1 VSFDTITVPNSLTI
15 FGVRVD
21 DVTEDEALAMCER
34 FIAEGQRIVAT
45 PNPEIVMTARDDR
58 ELRQALAHADL
69 AIPDG
74 GGLLLAARLWHQPF
88 RAQVR
93 GSDLT
98 NLLLA
103 RAATQGW
110 RVFLLGGGPG
120 VANAAAAAIKT
131 RWPAVQI
138 VGTYAGLADEANDAA
153 TRAAVAAAGR
163 VDILLV
169 AYGGSRQE
177 RWMVRNLP
185 ALDVGVA
192 LGIGGTL
199 DFLSGRVRRAP
210 LWLRRA
216 RLEWLFRLAI
226 QPWRWRRQLSA
237 ARFFPLIVLHTPRER
252 QRTAERSSRRSR

>member
-1 VSFDTITVPNSLTI
+1 MAALPTSLTI

-21 DVTEDEALAMCER
+21 DVTEDEALAQCER
-34 FIAEGQRIVAT
+34 FIAEGRRIVVT
-45 PNPEIVMTARDDR
+45 PNPEIVMAAQTDR
-58 ELRQALAHADL
+58 ALRHALAHADL
-69 AIPDG
+69 ALPDG
-74 GGLLLAARLWHQPF
+74 GGLLLAARLWHRPF

-98 NLLLA
+98 TRLLA
-103 RAATQGW
+103 RAAAQGW

-131 RWPAVQI
+131 RWPATQI

-177 RWMVRNLP
+177 RWMVRNLA

-210 LWLRRA
+210 LWIRRA
-216 RLEWLFRLAI
+216 RLEWLFRLVI
-226 QPWRWRRQLSA
+226 QPWRWRRQLQA
-237 ARFFPLIVLHTPRER
+237 ARFFPLIALHAPRER
-252 QRTAERSSRRSR
+252 QRTAERSSRQSR

>member
-1 VSFDTITVPNSLTI
+1 MSFERITLPASLTI

-21 DVTEDEALAMCER
+21 DVTEDEAVAYCER

-45 PNPEIVMTARDDR
+45 PNPEIVMAAREDR
-58 ELRQALAHADL
+58 GLRHALAHADL

-74 GGLLLAARLWHQPF
+74 GGLLLAARLWHRPF
-88 RAQVR
+88 REQVR

-98 NLLLA
+98 VRLLA

-120 VANAAAAAIKT
+120 VANAAAVAIKT

-138 VGTYAGLADEANDAA
+138 VGTHAGLADEANDVT

-163 VDILLV
+163 IDILLV

-185 ALDVGVA
+185 AVDVGVA
-192 LGIGGTL
+192 LGVGGTI

-210 LWLRRA
+210 LWIRRA
-216 RLEWLFRLAI
+216 RLEWL
-226 QPWRWRRQLSA
+226 
-237 ARFFPLIVLHTPRER
+237 
-252 QRTAERSSRRSR
+252 

>member
-1 VSFDTITVPNSLTI
+1 MSCDNAALPASLTI

-21 DVTEDEALAMCER
+21 DVTEDEAVARCER
-34 FIAEGQRIVAT
+34 FIAEGRRIVAT
-45 PNPEIVMTARDDR
+45 PNPEIVMAARDDR
-58 ELRQALAHADL
+58 DLRHALAHADL

-88 RAQVR
+88 REQVR

-98 NLLLA
+98 TRLLT

-110 RVFLLGGGPG
+110 RIFLLGGSPG
-120 VANAAAAAIKT
+120 VADAAAAAIKT
-131 RWPAVQI
+131 RWPTVQI
-138 VGTYAGLADEANDAA
+138 VGTHAGLADEVHDAT
-153 TRAAVAAAGR
+153 TRAVVAAAGR
-163 VDILLV
+163 IDILLV

-177 RWMVRNLP
+177 RWMVRNLH

-192 LGIGGTL
+192 LGVGGTI
-199 DFLSGRVRRAP
+199 DFLSGHVRRAP

-226 QPWRWRRQLSA
+226 QPWRWRRQLHA
-237 ARFFPLIVLHTPRER
+237 ARFFPLIALHAPRER
-252 QRTAERSSRRSR
+252 RHTAERSSRQSR